1 MNVKKE
7 VSMIKLE
14 LTSKHGGKLFLV
26 GDVWAVYQD
35 SKKTT
40 IQNGM
45 NNNGG
50 FTVEESYD
58 EIVGMINKQ
67 MGTYPLTKPK
77 RYIKN
82 A

>member
-1 MNVKKE
+1 
-7 VSMIKLE
+7 MIKLE
-14 LTSKHGGKLFLV
+14 LTSKYGGKLFLV
-26 GDVWAVYQD
+26 GDVWAVYQS
-35 SKKTT
+35 SKETK

-67 MGTYPLTKPK
+67 VENCDG
-77 RYIKN
+77 
-82 A
+82 

>member
-1 MNVKKE
+1 
-7 VSMIKLE
+7 MIKLE

-58 EIVGMINKQ
+58 EIIGMINKQ

>member
-7 VSMIKLE
+7 MIMIKLE
-14 LTSKHGGKLFLV
+14 LTSKYGGKLFLV

>member
-1 MNVKKE
+1 
-7 VSMIKLE
+7 MIKLE
-14 LTSKHGGKLFLV
+14 LTSKYGGKLFLV

>member
-1 MNVKKE
+1 
-7 VSMIKLE
+7 MITLE
-14 LTSKHGGKLFLV
+14 LTSKYGGKLFLV
-26 GDVWAVYQD
+26 GDVWAVYQS
-35 SKKTT
+35 SKETK

-67 MGTYPLTKPK
+67 VENCDG
-77 RYIKN
+77 
-82 A
+82 

>member
-1 MNVKKE
+1 
-7 VSMIKLE
+7 MIKLE

-26 GDVWAVYQD
+26 GDVWSVYQD
-35 SKKTT
+35 SKKTI

-77 RYIKN
+77 RYINN

>member
-1 MNVKKE
+1 
-7 VSMIKLE
+7 MIKLE

>member
-1 MNVKKE
+1 
-7 VSMIKLE
+7 MIKLE

-26 GDVWAVYQD
+26 GNVWSVRQD
-35 SKKTT
+35 SEKTT

>member
-1 MNVKKE
+1 
-7 VSMIKLE
+7 MIKLE

-26 GDVWAVYQD
+26 GDVWAVHQD

-50 FTVEESYD
+50 FTLRNHT
-58 EIVGMINKQ
+58 MK
-67 MGTYPLTKPK
+67 
-77 RYIKN
+77 
-82 A
+82 

>member
-1 MNVKKE
+1 
-7 VSMIKLE
+7 MITLE

-26 GDVWAVYQD
+26 GDVWAVHQD
-35 SKKTT
+35 SRKTV

-67 MGTYPLTKPK
+67 VENFDG
-77 RYIKN
+77 
-82 A
+82 

>member
-1 MNVKKE
+1 
-7 VSMIKLE
+7 MIKLE
-14 LTSKHGGKLFLV
+14 LTSKYGGKLFLV
-26 GDVWAVYQD
+26 GDVWAVHQD

>member
-1 MNVKKE
+1 
-7 VSMIKLE
+7 MIKLE

-26 GDVWAVYQD
+26 GDVWSVYQD
-35 SKKTT
+35 SKKTF

-58 EIVGMINKQ
+58 EIIDMMDKQ

>member
-1 MNVKKE
+1 MT
-7 VSMIKLE
+7 MIKLE
-14 LTSKHGGKLFLV
+14 LTSKYGGKLFLV

>member
-1 MNVKKE
+1 
-7 VSMIKLE
+7 MIKLE
-14 LTSKHGGKLFLV
+14 LTSKYGGKLFLV

-77 RYIKN
+77 RYIQN

>member
-1 MNVKKE
+1 
-7 VSMIKLE
+7 MIKLE
-14 LTSKHGGKLFLV
+14 LTSKYGHKLFLV

>member
-1 MNVKKE
+1 
-7 VSMIKLE
+7 MITLE
-14 LTSKHGGKLFLV
+14 LTSKYGGKLFLV
-26 GDVWAVYQD
+26 GDVWAVYQS
-35 SKKTT
+35 SKETK

-67 MGTYPLTKPK
+67 VENFDG
-77 RYIKN
+77 
-82 A
+82 

>member
-1 MNVKKE
+1 
-7 VSMIKLE
+7 MITLE

-40 IQNGM
+40 IQNDM